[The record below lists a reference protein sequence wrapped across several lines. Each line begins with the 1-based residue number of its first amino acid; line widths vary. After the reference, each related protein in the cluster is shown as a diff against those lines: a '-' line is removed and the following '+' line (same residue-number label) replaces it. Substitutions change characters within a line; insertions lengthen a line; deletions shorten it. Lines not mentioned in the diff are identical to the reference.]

1 MSRCREL
8 GVGRAGR
15 GQSEQR
21 PFGLGD
27 CLRGARRPARRLR
40 DDNPAAAGT
49 PVAGIE
55 RDRRLN
61 IGDARYYGDTDAE
74 RLSALAT
81 QAFNRSKAAGL
92 LNANGEPPTRTFLA
106 ISGGGD
112 DGAYGAGFLV
122 GWSARGDRPEFGV
135 VTGVSTGALSA
146 PFVFLGSEY
155 DEQLKRVYTETDAG
169 DVFEK
174 RGLMAAVAEDA
185 MTDSAPL
192 RNRIGGFVDKH
203 MVQRLAEEYGK
214 GRLLMILTTNL
225 DQGRPV
231 IWNIGAIAASGHPR
245 SRELIVD
252 VLLASAALPGLFP
265 PVMIGV
271 TIDGK
276 DYQEMHVDGGA
287 VAQAFLYPPSFNLRA
302 KIKELGIKN
311 AKPVAYIIR
320 NAAPLPA
327 RGERRAADLE
337 DRPAGDLDDD
347 GIERRQRPLPH
358 VPDDEA
364 RRRSLQPRLHRRG
377 LPAALQGPVRQD
389 LHERALRLRLQGGAR
404 RLQMAQDS
412 ARLCRVTALAGPA
425 AAGRM

>member
-8 GVGRAGR
+8 GVGRR
-15 GQSEQR
+15 T
-21 PFGLGD
+21 
-27 CLRGARRPARRLR
+27 
-40 DDNPAAAGT
+40 AAGANNGRSALAVACVALAIVLAGCATTSRLPAVPLSLAASAT
-49 PVAGIE
+49 P
-55 RDRRLN
+55 LS
-61 IGDARYYGDTDAE
+61 IGDTRFYGDTDTE

-92 LNANGEPPTRTFLA
+92 LNANGEPPTRAFLA

-112 DGAYGAGFLV
+112 DGAYGAGFLA

-155 DEQLKRVYTETDAG
+155 DEQLKRIYTETGAG

-192 RNRIGGFVDKH
+192 RNRIAGFVDAR
-203 MVQRLAEEYGK
+203 MVQRLAAEYGR
-214 GRLLMILTTNL
+214 GRILLILTTNL
-225 DQGRPV
+225 DQGRSV

-320 NAAPLPA
+320 NARLYRPEENV
-327 RGERRAADLE
+327 ERRTLKIAQQAISTMTASSGVNDLYRMYLTTKRDGVAFNLAYIDE
-337 DRPAGDLDDD
+337 DFQLPYKGPFDKTYMNALYDYGYKAG
-347 GIERRQRPLPH
+347 
-358 VPDDEA
+358 
-364 RRRSLQPRLHRRG
+364 
-377 LPAALQGPVRQD
+377 
-389 LHERALRLRLQGGAR
+389 
-404 RLQMAQDS
+404 
-412 ARLCRVTALAGPA
+412 LAGYKWHKTPP
-425 AAGRM
+425 GYVE

>member
-1 MSRCREL
+1 MSGCRKL
-8 GVGRAGR
+8 
-15 GQSEQR
+15 
-21 PFGLGD
+21 GLG
-27 CLRGARRPARRLR
+27 RRT
-40 DDNPAAAGT
+40 AAGANNGRSALAIACVVLAT
-49 PVAGIE
+49 LLAGCATTS
-55 RDRRLN
+55 RLPAVPLSLASSAAPLS
-61 IGDARYYGDTDAE
+61 IGDARYYGDTDTE
-74 RLSALAT
+74 RLSALTT

-92 LNANGEPPTRTFLA
+92 LNANGEPPTRAFLA

-112 DGAYGAGFLV
+112 DGAYGAGFLA
-122 GWSARGDRPEFGV
+122 GWSAHGDRPAFGV

-155 DEQLKRVYTETDAG
+155 DEQLKRIYTETGAG

-192 RNRIGGFVDKH
+192 RNRIAGFVDAR
-203 MVQRLAEEYGK
+203 MLQRLAEEYGK
-214 GRLLMILTTNL
+214 GRILLILTTNL
-225 DQGRPV
+225 DQGRSV

-320 NAAPLPA
+320 NARLYRPEENVERQTLKIAQQAISTMTASSGVNDLYRMYLTTKRDGVA
-327 RGERRAADLE
+327 FNLAYIGEDFQVPYKGPFDKAYMNALYDYGYK
-337 DRPAGDLDDD
+337 AG
-347 GIERRQRPLPH
+347 
-358 VPDDEA
+358 
-364 RRRSLQPRLHRRG
+364 
-377 LPAALQGPVRQD
+377 
-389 LHERALRLRLQGGAR
+389 
-404 RLQMAQDS
+404 
-412 ARLCRVTALAGPA
+412 LAGYKWHKTPP
-425 AAGRM
+425 GYSE

>member
-1 MSRCREL
+1 MSGCRKL
-8 GVGRAGR
+8 GAGRRAGTSAHSR
-15 GQSEQR
+15 RSA
-21 PFGLGD
+21 
-27 CLRGARRPARRLR
+27 LRIACVALAAMLAGCATTARLPPVPLSL
-40 DDNPAAAGT
+40 AASAT
-49 PVAGIE
+49 P
-55 RDRRLN
+55 LN
-61 IGDARYYGDTDAE
+61 IGDARFYGDTDVE

-92 LNANGEPPTRTFLA
+92 LNTNGEPPTRTFLA

-146 PFVFLGSEY
+146 PFVFLGPEY

-169 DVFEK
+169 DVFQK

-192 RNRIGGFVDKH
+192 RNRIAGFVDRQ

-225 DQGRPV
+225 DQGRPI

-287 VAQAFLYPPSFNLRA
+287 VAQAFLYPVSFNLRA
-302 KIKELGIKN
+302 KIKELKIKN

-320 NAAPLPA
+320 NARLYRPEENVERQTLKIAQQAISTMTASSGVNDLYRMYLTTKRDGVAFNLAYIDEDFQLPYKGPFDKTYMNA
-327 RGERRAADLE
+327 LYDHGYK
-337 DRPAGDLDDD
+337 AG
-347 GIERRQRPLPH
+347 
-358 VPDDEA
+358 
-364 RRRSLQPRLHRRG
+364 
-377 LPAALQGPVRQD
+377 
-389 LHERALRLRLQGGAR
+389 
-404 RLQMAQDS
+404 
-412 ARLCRVTALAGPA
+412 LAGYKWHKTPPGYA
-425 AAGRM
+425 E